1 MERARSVRVR
11 DDMQA
16 ADQANAPHW
25 LHRPFMYALK
35 AWYLLIFDCVSFWL
49 LVDFRLVLVELVVF
63 AVRARRNGK
72 TCPQGVRYGAV
83 IAWNNNGTI
92 AESCGTANA
101 LCLQGVLTVLL
112 KVVSMG
118 TAASNRRNKAM
129 YEAGQRANLP
139 PDIQAALQAET
150 GRCPITRELM
160 HDPVRTC
167 EWSASRPG
175 VHVYEREAIEQWL
188 RTSSMSPCT
197 GLPLDFITLEPCLHT
212 RALVRVQSLFERLVA
227 AEEQIPLPLCRW
239 GDRALELAADCAA
252 AMGRLFL
259 SDFLGR
265 IDIDADVVCNR
276 GGEGKPAMF
285 VWTGSLMIPQ
295 PRSGC
300 AVPCPVKC
308 PVFELF
314 PGMTPM
320 GFVQAPDGQVGQ
332 LECPCCGQALPRGSE
347 DLKESLS
354 RTNVGCA
361 MQVGYYPFVCVA
373 FCSSFA
379 ALTAF
384 ATIART
390 VCVG

>member
-1 MERARSVRVR
+1 MGASARQSIRVGQWGRKRVAYMPGRRDTRVSATCKLRDVRCLAPVNPVWKR
-11 DDMQA
+11 TGSFSDEMA
-16 ADQANAPHW
+16 ATLPLWAQ
-25 LHRPFMYALK
+25 RPFMYALK
-35 AWYLLIFDCVSFWL
+35 EWYLLIFDCVSFWL
-49 LVDFRLVLVELVVF
+49 LVDYRLVLVLLVVF

-197 GLPLDFITLEPCLHT
+197 GLPLERITLEPCLYT

-239 GDRALELAADCAA
+239 GDRALELAADC
-252 AMGRLFL
+252 M
-259 SDFLGR
+259 
-265 IDIDADVVCNR
+265 C
-276 GGEGKPAMF
+276 GGNGEA
-285 VWTGSLMIPQ
+285 L
-295 PRSGC
+295 
-300 AVPCPVKC
+300 
-308 PVFELF
+308 
-314 PGMTPM
+314 
-320 GFVQAPDGQVGQ
+320 
-332 LECPCCGQALPRGSE
+332 LE
-347 DLKESLS
+347 
-354 RTNVGCA
+354 
-361 MQVGYYPFVCVA
+361 
-373 FCSSFA
+373 
-379 ALTAF
+379 
-384 ATIART
+384 
-390 VCVG
+390 

>member
-1 MERARSVRVR
+1 MNPVWKRTPSFSDE
-11 DDMQA
+11 MA
-16 ADQANAPHW
+16 ANLPLWAQ
-25 LHRPFMYALK
+25 RPFMYALK

-118 TAASNRRNKAM
+118 TAASNRRNKAL

-197 GLPLDFITLEPCLHT
+197 GLPLDRITLEPCLHT

-252 AMGRLFL
+252 AMGRVFL

-285 VWTGSLMIPQ
+285 VWTGSLMVPQ

-332 LECPCCGQALPRGSE
+332 RYCMCCGQALPRGAE
-347 DLKESLS
+347 DMKESLS
-354 RTNVGCA
+354 RTDVGCA

-379 ALTAF
+379 ALTAV

>member
-1 MERARSVRVR
+1 M
-11 DDMQA
+11 
-16 ADQANAPHW
+16 
-25 LHRPFMYALK
+25 
-35 AWYLLIFDCVSFWL
+35 
-49 LVDFRLVLVELVVF
+49 
-63 AVRARRNGK
+63 
-72 TCPQGVRYGAV
+72 
-83 IAWNNNGTI
+83 
-92 AESCGTANA
+92 
-101 LCLQGVLTVLL
+101 
-112 KVVSMG
+112 
-118 TAASNRRNKAM
+118 
-129 YEAGQRANLP
+129 
-139 PDIQAALQAET
+139 
-150 GRCPITRELM
+150 
-160 HDPVRTC
+160 
-167 EWSASRPG
+167 
-175 VHVYEREAIEQWL
+175 
-188 RTSSMSPCT
+188 
-197 GLPLDFITLEPCLHT
+197 
-212 RALVRVQSLFERLVA
+212 
-227 AEEQIPLPLCRW
+227 
-239 GDRALELAADCAA
+239 
-252 AMGRLFL
+252 

-361 MQVGYYPFVCVA
+361 MQVGYYPFVCFA
-373 FCSSFA
+373 LCSYFA
-379 ALTAF
+379 ALPAV
-384 ATIART
+384 AIIART